1 MKISWLRLVR
11 QATLETLRLRSYIL
25 FQMLRDKTIFFL
37 AYSAEL
43 LPLRTLNFPQRVSPR
58 ESTVSELLKS
68 CSLSLNLNDRKSQLN
83 VKHTQ

>member
-11 QATLETLRLRSYIL
+11 EATLETLRLRSYIL

-37 AYSAEL
+37 AYPAEL
-43 LPLRTLNFPQRVSPR
+43 LPLRTLNFPPRVSPR
-58 ESTVSELLKS
+58 ESTVLELLKS